1 MNYKVLFSREAEE
14 DLFETYIWYETQKP
28 NLGEEFL
35 AEIEK
40 STKTLANNPESYRIR
55 YRKKV
60 RAFVVDRFPLL
71 ILFIKKEGMVEVISV
86 FHTSRNPELWK
97 KRL

>member
-1 MNYKVLFSREAEE
+1 MNCKVLFSREAEK
-14 DLFETYIWYETQKP
+14 DIFETYIWYETQKP
-28 NLGEEFL
+28 KLGEEFL

-60 RAFVVDRFPLL
+60 RAFVV
-71 ILFIKKEGMVEVISV
+71 E
-86 FHTSRNPELWK
+86 
-97 KRL
+97 